1 MRRTP
6 VFISL
11 FLTSV
16 HLCHTITAGD
26 GLMPLECKLITIKDL
41 FDMKFA
47 LVMLAVSPLCFSD
60 LCGVAHRTCVGESP
74 MYAARM
80 LKGCMRTSKTVAP
93 AAGRAIN
100 QYRRNNE
107 RNETPYGG
115 GSYNPY
121 GGGYNY

>member
-1 MRRTP
+1 
-6 VFISL
+6 
-11 FLTSV
+11 
-16 HLCHTITAGD
+16 
-26 GLMPLECKLITIKDL
+26 MPLECKLITINDL
-41 FDMKFA
+41 SDMKFA

-60 LCGVAHRTCVGESP
+60 FCEVAYSSCMGESP

-80 LKGCMRTSKTVAP
+80 LKGCARTAKSTRYAAP

-107 RNETPYGG
+107 RNENPYGG